1 MKGNFG
7 MIKKLVGLFFTLVI
21 IVFPPII
28 LAKAA
33 NYPPAPVNFKAETVD
48 QSGKLAIKLEWDQ
61 EDSSLGYK
69 IVRQEKASGEQKE
82 FIFEPDPNG
91 IKLTKGGVL
100 NDNEITPES
109 VYEYSI
115 FSYDIADIES
125 ATVKAEIKAV
135 AGAKSS
141 SVAAAPA
148 APGIPSPALS
158 CPAKQVPTELG
169 CVSSFGQYFSII
181 LDWLVPALSAV
192 AVLMAVYAGI
202 LYMTSM
208 GNAENLEKAKTIIFS
223 VIFGVGLL
231 FLLEIIVRLL
241 GIQT

>member
-1 MKGNFG
+1 
-7 MIKKLVGLFFTLVI
+7 MIKKLVRLIFALVI
-21 IVFPPII
+21 FVLAPTI
-28 LAKAA
+28 LARAA
-33 NYPPAPVNFKAETVD
+33 NYPPTPSNFRAETVD
-48 QSGKLAIKLEWDQ
+48 QSGKLVIKLEWDQ

-82 FIFEPDPNG
+82 FIFEPDPKG
-91 IKLTKGGVL
+91 IKLTNGGIL
-100 NDNEITPES
+100 NDSEIKPES

-115 FSYDIADIES
+115 FSYDIADKES
-125 ATVKAEIKAV
+125 TTVKAEIKAV

-148 APGIPSPALS
+148 VPNVPSPALS
-158 CPAKQVPTELG
+158 CPAGQTPTELG
-169 CVSSFGQYFSII
+169 CVNTFGEYFSRI

-208 GNAENLEKAKTIIFS
+208 GNTENLEKAKTIIFS

-231 FLLEIIVRLL
+231 FLLEIIVRML
-241 GIQT
+241 GIET